1 MKPQGSRGMN
11 LAKAAFF
18 DAQVGSQWAADDYGP
33 AEAPKIRRLLA
44 EADFRSGLAVLEPG
58 CGTGRLTEVLADAV
72 VPGGRIE
79 ALEISPR
86 MVEVCRRR
94 LARRTNV
101 VVHYTALEEYQGS
114 AESFDR
120 IICHQVFPHFDDKPA
135 ALAQLAKL
143 LRPSGLLVVV
153 HFINAVEINDVH
165 RKAGTIVEGDLM
177 PPREEMRRLFRGAG
191 LAIDMHVDDTLGYF
205 LRAACPDRGNAAAE
219 AGAYAW
225 GKRA

>member
-1 MKPQGSRGMN
+1 MN

-18 DAQVGSQWAADDYGP
+18 DAQVGSPWAADEYGP

-44 EADFRSGLAVLEPG
+44 EADFRSGLSVLEPG
-58 CGTGRLTEVLADAV
+58 WGTGRLTEVLADAV
-72 VPGGRIE
+72 DPGGRIE
-79 ALEISPR
+79 ALEISAR

-94 LARRTNV
+94 LGRRTNV
-101 VVHYTALEEYQGS
+101 VVHHTALEEYQRS

-135 ALAQLAKL
+135 AVARMVQL
-143 LRPSGLLVVV
+143 LRPSGLLIIV

-177 PPREEMRRLFRGAG
+177 PPQDEMERLFRRAD
-191 LAIDMHVDDTLGYF
+191 LAIDLFSDDALGYF
-205 LRAACPDRGNAAAE
+205 LRAVRLDGAE
-219 AGAYAW
+219 CT
-225 GKRA
+225 R